1 MTDSIRTNFDLTKMT
16 ARARMEVDATIGRDL
31 NPQGEVK
38 RMYDKGSSQLSP
50 MADTKTFW
58 TVRTERVNGE
68 FVPKSI
74 EAKLNVPNAVTGQN
88 VLHGTS
94 VFAAAVSAFHLQ
106 RIWMA
111 TSGVPRVELERLSLQ
126 DLTILDVTLSFPQ
139 ICHTEIDARDL
150 VHTIGELGTALYGK
164 QCTIFRSSNDTV
176 YIRRSDY
183 ELTIY
188 NKTDLTHCTF
198 KSGTPVSSVL
208 KASPTIVRIEVK
220 LKSAYLKKN
229 GLTSIESWRNAY
241 SAGLYEKLFNEL
253 VRGTCRLDVEKLRQ
267 KSPRPEVFA
276 KLTGVEAHILRG
288 YLRGLDP
295 RRAHAIIDSAR
306 PPQRFYELRK
316 ALLRKALID
325 IDIPWAI
332 LSTLRSSDLGSRLV
346 YQGDFDPAPKGSDW
360 AFSRSSWDAL
370 RETMEDLY
378 EKALDSD
385 APNSAA
391 SA

>member
-16 ARARMEVDATIGRDL
+16 AHARMEVDATIGRDVS
-31 NPQGEVK
+31 PQGEFK
-38 RMYDKGSSQLSP
+38 RMYDKGASQPSP

-58 TVRTERVNGE
+58 TVRTERTNGE
-68 FVPKSI
+68 FLPKSI

-111 TSGVPRVELERLSLQ
+111 TSGVPRAELEKLSLR

-139 ICHTEIDARDL
+139 ICHSEIGARDL
-150 VHTIGELGTALYGK
+150 VHTSGKLGTALYGK
-164 QCTIFRSSNDTV
+164 QCTIFSSSNDTV

-183 ELTIY
+183 ELAIY

-198 KSGTPVSSVL
+198 KSSAPVSSVL
-208 KASPTIVRIEVK
+208 DASPTIVRIEVK
-220 LKSAYLKKN
+220 LRSAYLKKH
-229 GLTSIESWRNAY
+229 GLTSVESWRNAY
-241 SAGLYEKLFNEL
+241 SIGLYEKLFNEL
-253 VRGTCRLDVEKLRQ
+253 VRGTFRLDVENLRQ

-276 KLTGVEAHILRG
+276 KLTGTEAHILRG

-295 RRAHAIIDSAR
+295 RMAHAISSSAR
-306 PPQRFYELRK
+306 PSQRFYELRK
-316 ALLRKALID
+316 VLLRKALID
-325 IDIPWAI
+325 IDIPWAV
-332 LSTLRSSDLGSRLV
+332 LSTLKLSDLGSRLI
-346 YQGDFDPAPKGSDW
+346 YRGDFDPAPEGADW
-360 AFSRSSWDAL
+360 AFSRSSWDTL
-370 RETMEDLY
+370 RITMADLY
-378 EKALDSD
+378 EKALAAN